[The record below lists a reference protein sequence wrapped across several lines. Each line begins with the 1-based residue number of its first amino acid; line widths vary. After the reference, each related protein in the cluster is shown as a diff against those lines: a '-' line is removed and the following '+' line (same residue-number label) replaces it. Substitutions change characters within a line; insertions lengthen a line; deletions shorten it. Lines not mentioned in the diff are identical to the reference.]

1 MEYIGISINDKKLI
15 LSSIDA
21 RKCSNIAYSIYD
33 ISQVAVINGIIFN
46 ITYLEDLIKKF
57 TLDYKIKS
65 NNIIISINN
74 STIHKQIFQNFT
86 QSNYKKLELSS
97 LDNYFIKTQELQF
110 YPSSIF
116 YQAAIINNHIFQYNL
131 LAINLGFNLSCLTTD
146 FISWYYFYKV
156 NCSNVTIEANANLS
170 IDYLRAFFRNVA
182 LDKVKILKEELCLKI
197 EHDDLMTIYGMYYIY
212 LLIKNSV

>member
-1 MEYIGISINDKKLI
+1 MEYIGISISDEKLI
-15 LSSIDA
+15 LSAIGTG
-21 RKCSNIAYSIYD
+21 RKCSNIAYSVYD
-33 ISQVAVINGIIFN
+33 ISQVSVINGIIFN

-57 TLDYKIKS
+57 SLDYKIKS

-74 STIHKQIFQNFT
+74 STIQQQIFQNFT
-86 QSNYKKLELSS
+86 QSNYKKLELSN
-97 LDNYFIKTQELQF
+97 LDSYFIKTQELQF

-116 YQAAIINNHIFQYNL
+116 YQAAIINHHIFQYNL

-156 NCSNVTIEANANLS
+156 NCSKVTIEANANLS

-182 LDKVKILKEELCLKI
+182 LDKVKFLKEELCLNI
-197 EHDDLMTIYGMYYIY
+197 EHDDLMTIYGMYYLYIFAD
-212 LLIKNSV
+212 